1 MRPVMSSRHSR
12 AGLWICRP
20 YGTPGYRLFH
30 PHSTSSGQAL
40 RDYGTA
46 EAVPFRL
53 HLYCGSWVHL
63 GYDLGHVRASA
74 RTFEGRPPL
83 SLLKLPLTEYALQLL
98 TSEGCDFASRQSR
111 AGLFIMPSPFDKL
124 RAGSA
129 SVSDFYFCEGDF
141 INATNMLVNF
151 GRSKST

>member
-83 SLLKLPLTEYALQLL
+83 SLLKLPLTEYAIAAAHQR
-98 TSEGCDFASRQSR
+98 GADGAIGVPAIPCRAVHYAVPIRQ
-111 AGLFIMPSPFDKL
+111 
-124 RAGSA
+124 
-129 SVSDFYFCEGDF
+129 
-141 INATNMLVNF
+141 TQ
-151 GRSKST
+151 GRLGICL